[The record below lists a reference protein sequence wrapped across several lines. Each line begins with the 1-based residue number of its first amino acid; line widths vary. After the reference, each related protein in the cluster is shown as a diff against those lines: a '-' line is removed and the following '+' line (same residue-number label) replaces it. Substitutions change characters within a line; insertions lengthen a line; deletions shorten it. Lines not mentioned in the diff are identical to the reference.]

1 MRVSIIKV
9 ATQKKKKDVD
19 FFSECLLNY
28 TGEANEDQTG

>member
-9 ATQKKKKDVD
+9 ATQKKKNVD